1 MAFSSTATPVSPT
14 SYELVGRRIQRVVA
28 DPGVQKT
35 QAVTVSRRDDETPDA
50 WARVLDDLEATDGV
64 EVDRLPDGS
73 VRIGWKRYIDN

>member
-1 MAFSSTATPVSPT
+1 MAISSTAAPLSPT

-28 DPGVQKT
+28 DPGVQKIQT
-35 QAVTVSRRDDETPDA
+35 VTVSRRDDETPDA

-64 EVDRLPDGS
+64 EVDRLTDGS

>member
-1 MAFSSTATPVSPT
+1 MAISSTATPASPT

-28 DPGVQKT
+28 DPSVQKI
-35 QAVTVSRRDDETPDA
+35 QSVTVSRREDEPPDA

-64 EVDRLPDGS
+64 EVDRLTDGS

>member
-1 MAFSSTATPVSPT
+1 MAISSAATPLSPT
-14 SYELVGRRIQRVVA
+14 PYELVGRRIQRVVA
-28 DPGVQKT
+28 DPGVQKI

-64 EVDRLPDGS
+64 EVDRFTDGS